1 MDSHKWVM
9 SMLTSKR
16 FEIVVEWL
24 ATVVLIAGVALTAY
38 NVYPL
43 NVYVSIAG
51 NFLWF
56 IVALMWRKWSLITIQ
71 SIILLIYI
79 FGLFSKG
86 VI

>member
-1 MDSHKWVM
+1 M

>member
-24 ATVVLIAGVALTAY
+24 ATVVLVAGVALTAY

>member
-1 MDSHKWVM
+1 M

-16 FEIVVEWL
+16 FEIAVEWL